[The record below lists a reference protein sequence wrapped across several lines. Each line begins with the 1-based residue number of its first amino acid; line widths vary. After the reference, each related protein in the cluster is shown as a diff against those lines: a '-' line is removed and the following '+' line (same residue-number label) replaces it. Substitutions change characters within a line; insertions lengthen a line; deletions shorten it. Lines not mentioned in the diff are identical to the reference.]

1 MENYSEKTYRLTAI
15 LDHQGNR
22 RSEWDPKR
30 SEFYRS
36 LEGCLAQNIREGT
49 YLLSDEKIMR
59 IDIIQDPDG
68 NWINRNFHTSPVEK
82 ICETENGGLEIITM
96 RSVYR
101 FELAEPKAPVYQ
113 DDAELIELY
122 LCDQNYQF
130 AAGYYYDADKQPHP
144 LTDSVHLGTFHDSVL
159 IFQSDNFA
167 NCVCRYYPLGS
178 TVEFYDTI
186 YQQQDYSRRILI
198 HNTGSTPLTIRFQGF
213 QASWIIQPG
222 ETEMITPPKNKANFM
237 VKNGSNEK

>member
-1 MENYSEKTYRLTAI
+1 MKDYAEKTYRLTAI
-15 LDHQGNR
+15 LDRQGSR
-22 RSEWDPKR
+22 RSESDSKR
-30 SEFYRS
+30 KEFYRS
-36 LEGCLAQNIREGT
+36 LEGCIAQNIREGT
-49 YLLSDEKIMR
+49 YLFSGEKIMR

-68 NWINRNFHTSPVEK
+68 NWINRNFYTSPVEK
-82 ICETENGGLEIITM
+82 ICETEDGGLEITTV

-101 FELAEPKAPVYQ
+101 FEPAEPKAPVYQ

-130 AAGYYYDADKQPHP
+130 SAGFYYDADKQPHQ
-144 LTDSVHLGTFHDSVL
+144 LRDTVHMGSVRDSVL
-159 IFQSDNFA
+159 IFQSDNFS
-167 NCVCRYYPLGS
+167 NCVCRYFPLGS

-213 QASWIIQPG
+213 PASWTIQPG
-222 ETEMITPPKNKANFM
+222 ESEMIIPPYNKANFKA
-237 VKNGSNEK
+237 KNWSDDK